1 MILRWLRDTTPDAV
15 YTVYTALVEQARR
28 PEFYTKTVV
37 PDTIDGRFDMIVM
50 HLVLFYRRMAVEN
63 VEARDFAQNVFDV
76 FVKDM
81 DRSLR
86 EMGVGDL
93 SVPKKMKKI
102 GESYFGRS
110 EVYGGAL
117 DEADASALAD
127 AVNRNIF
134 ADGANEAAADQLA
147 SYMLRAEKALSDQ
160 SAEALMAGSVDWPEL
175 EV

>member
-1 MILRWLRDTTPDAV
+1 MILRWLRDTTPDTV
-15 YTVYTALVEQARR
+15 YAVYTALVDQARR
-28 PEFYTKTVV
+28 PDFYTKTAV

-63 VEARDFAQNVFDV
+63 PEARAFAQNVFDV

-110 EVYGGAL
+110 EVYGTAL
-117 DEADASALAD
+117 DEADPSALAD

-134 ADGANEAAADQLA
+134 ADDANEAAADRLA
-147 SYMLRAEKALSDQ
+147 AYMLRAEKALSDQ
-160 SAEALMAGSVDWPEL
+160 SAQALMAGSIDWPEL
-175 EV
+175 DV